1 MICRGEVTDDDLK
14 RLGANT
20 IGDSANFRGKLTS
33 AGIKTTKLIV
43 SC

>member
-20 IGDSANFRGKLTS
+20 IGDRLN
-33 AGIKTTKLIV
+33 IKRISREASRMFIYQTI
-43 SC
+43 

>member
-20 IGDSANFRGKLTS
+20 IQDRLNMKRISREALRMFIYQT
-33 AGIKTTKLIV
+33 I
-43 SC
+43 